1 MFQFAKK
8 KIQNSKL
15 NIEPFPYI
23 FIKNFNKKS
32 FNIQLNKVLP
42 NFDDL
47 NNSDVMFQSKSH
59 TKKTLLP
66 SSSIYKE
73 VNKKKNINN
82 LNNLFKK
89 LKPVI
94 IKKFKDEIKKYVN
107 KQFRNSKLIYHSSY
121 SVMKKGYLKSAHLD
135 RRDHLIH
142 IIYYSTSDVN
152 KGGEICIQKLKQKKK
167 QFDVFPETKSIRTFK
182 KYKILPNSCLIILNV
197 PWAYHSV
204 KKYIGNKDR
213 KYFYMVYDF
222 PIKNTG
228 SNAKNRKKG
237 FNGNIFWKQKV
248 KVQSSKRR
256 NVFLTE

>member
-1 MFQFAKK
+1 MFQFTKK
-8 KIQNSKL
+8 KILNSKL

-23 FIKNFNKKS
+23 FIRNFNTKK

-42 NFDDL
+42 NFNDL
-47 NNSDVMFQSKSH
+47 NNSDVMFQSKSQ

-66 SSSIYKE
+66 SSKLYRK
-73 VNKKKNINN
+73 VNSEKNINN

-89 LKPVI
+89 LKPI
-94 IKKFKDEIKKYVN
+94 ILKKFKSEIRKHVN
-107 KQFRNSKLIYHSSY
+107 KRFQSSKLIYHSSY

-142 IIYYSTSDVN
+142 IIYYSISNAN
-152 KGGEICIQKLKQKKK
+152 KGGEICIQKLKKKKK
-167 QFDVFPETKSIRTFK
+167 QFDVFPEKKSIRTYK
-182 KYKILPNSCLIILNV
+182 KYKIFPNSCLIILNV

-228 SNAKNRKKG
+228 SSAKNRKKG

-248 KVQSSKRR
+248 KIQSRKRR
-256 NVFLTE
+256 NTFLTE